1 VAFPDAPDWPEVLND
16 RWFQAAKAC
25 GNPDRAIAGR
35 QRELFDADAA
45 MAHPISASAALIWE
59 ECNGSQTIE
68 AIVEKVGAVY
78 DAPAETIAR
87 DAEAL
92 LRHLSELGLIV
103 LVDGAGD

>member
-1 VAFPDAPDWPEVLND
+1 MTGGSRPRRRAGIQAEPLPDGSVV
-16 RWFQAAKAC
+16 
-25 GNPDRAIAGR
+25 
-35 QRELFDADAA
+35 LFDADAA

-68 AIVEKVGAVY
+68 TIVEKIGAVY